1 LRGRWH
7 LGLLSAVLLAAPYI
21 AASEPL
27 AIGLVRA
34 SSGFDQRTGEPIVTY
49 VLTDASKRAFADLTA
64 RHVGKPMEMR
74 IDGRIVSKAV
84 IREPILG
91 GSGQISGSFKADEA
105 MALAER
111 LSSGAGKLEVE
122 VVQ

>member
-1 LRGRWH
+1 MLFRS
-7 LGLLSAVLLAAPYI
+7 LALLPVLLAIPYV

-34 SSGFDQRTGEPIVTY
+34 SPGFDQRTGEPIVTY

-64 RHVGKPMEMR
+64 KNVGKPMEMR
-74 IDGRIVSKAV
+74 VDGRVVSKAV

-91 GSGQISGSFKADEA
+91 GSGQISGSFNADEA
-105 MALAER
+105 RALAER
-111 LSSGAGKLEVE
+111 LSSGAGKFEVE
-122 VVQ
+122 VVE

>member
-7 LGLLSAVLLAAPYI
+7 LALLSAVLLAAPYV

-34 SSGFDQRTGEPIVTY
+34 SSGFDQRTLEPIVNI
-49 VLTDASKRAFADLTA
+49 VMTDASKRAFADLTA
-64 RHVGKPMEMR
+64 KSIGKPMEFR
-74 IDGRIVSKAV
+74 VDGRVVMKPV

-91 GSGQISGSFKADEA
+91 GSGQISGSFNVDQAK
-105 MALAER
+105 ALAER

-122 VVQ
+122 VVE

>member
-7 LGLLSAVLLAAPYI
+7 RALLAVILLVVPYV

-34 SSGFDQRTGEPIVTY
+34 SLGFDQRTGDPIVNFVMTP
-49 VLTDASKRAFADLTA
+49 ASGRAFADLTGKN
-64 RHVGKPMEMR
+64 VGKPTEFR
-74 IDGRIVSKAV
+74 VDGRVVMKPV

-91 GSGQISGSFKADEA
+91 GSVQISGSFSADEA
-105 MALAER
+105 RALAER
-111 LSSGAGKLEVE
+111 LSSGAGKFEVE
-122 VVQ
+122 VVE

>member
-1 LRGRWH
+1 MRGRWH
-7 LGLLSAVLLAAPYI
+7 LALLPVIFLAAPDI

-34 SSGFDQRTGEPIVTY
+34 SLGFDQRTGEPIVTY

-64 RHVGKPMEMR
+64 KNVGKPMEKR
-74 IDGRIVSKAV
+74 VDGRVVSKAV

-91 GSGQISGSFKADEA
+91 GSGQISGSFNADKAR
-105 MALAER
+105 ALAER
-111 LSSGAGKLEVE
+111 LSSGAGKFEVE
-122 VVQ
+122 VVE